1 MMSDDLKQ
9 KVRERYARAALSVRE
24 ESESGGSCCGG
35 GTACC
40 GATGSEALE
49 VDMVRGAYSEAERG
63 ELPLLAA
70 EASLGC
76 GNPVALATLSPGE
89 VVLDLGSGGGIDVL
103 LSARRVGP
111 GGKAYGLDMTD
122 EMLELARRNRAEAGV
137 ENAEFLKG
145 EIENVPLPDE
155 HVDVVISNC
164 VINLS
169 TQKERVIGEAFRVL
183 KPGGRFAVSDVVFL
197 GEKSKLPAGVVRSV
211 ELWSGCVSGALEK
224 GEYEALLSEAGF
236 EEVAV
241 EVTHTYPAE
250 QVEGLA
256 EGGAE
261 ALRAVPV
268 ASAFVR
274 ARKPGGR

>member
-1 MMSDDLKQ
+1 MGEDLRRG
-9 KVRERYARAALSVRE
+9 VRERYAEAALGVQGRGE
-24 ESESGGSCCGG
+24 GGASCCGG
-35 GTACC
+35 TDCC
-40 GATGSEALE
+40 GASGGSGALE
-49 VDMVRGAYSEAERG
+49 VDMACGAYSPAEKG
-63 ELPLLAA
+63 ELPRLAA
-70 EASLGC
+70 AASLGC

-103 LSARRVGP
+103 LSARRVAP

-122 EMLELARRNRAEAGV
+122 EMLELARRNKAEAGV

-145 EIENVPLPDE
+145 EIEAVPLPDG

-169 TQKERVIGEAFRVL
+169 TEKERVIREAFRVL

-197 GEKSKLPAGVVRSV
+197 GEKSRLPEEVVRSV
-211 ELWSGCVSGALEK
+211 ELWSGCVSGALER

-236 EEVAV
+236 RDISVEVA
-241 EVTHTYPAE
+241 HTYPPE
-250 QVEGLA
+250 QVAGLGTEGV
-256 EGGAE
+256 E

-268 ASAFVR
+268 ASASIR
-274 ARKPGGR
+274 ARKPEGG